1 MQVAINPYQPAS
13 TLINPSK
20 RLTMIKTIIVED
32 TFDNRE
38 TLKKI
43 LAAECPE
50 LQLMGEAENVDQA
63 YQLIKSV
70 QPDLIFL
77 DIQLDKET
85 SFDLLARLHEED
97 AILFEIIFV
106 TGFGSFEN
114 VTRAIEFSALDFIN
128 KPIEAERLVKA
139 VEKAAKRLNQRQYN
153 QQIGLLLEHLRRP
166 SHPARRIAFHLLKG
180 IVEFVAVDDIVRLEA
195 DGVVTHV
202 HLKVGEKLTAMKNL
216 GHYSHL
222 LTAEHNF
229 FQISSDTVV
238 NLEFVK
244 RYNHAELALTLLDG
258 SRVYASRRGG
268 QDFRRYLSEN
278 KHPSSMEEAKGLAGF
293 LKGLFGK

>member
-1 MQVAINPYQPAS
+1 
-13 TLINPSK
+13 
-20 RLTMIKTIIVED
+20 MIKTIIVED

-43 LAAECPE
+43 LTAECPD
-50 LQLMGEAENVDQA
+50 LQLMGEAENVEQA
-63 YQLIKSV
+63 YNLIKSV
-70 QPDLIFL
+70 HPDLVFL

-85 SFDLLARLHEED
+85 SFDLLDRLHGED

-106 TGFGSFEN
+106 TGFNKSEYLI
-114 VTRAIEFSALDFIN
+114 RAIEFSALDFIN

-153 QQIGLLLEHLRRP
+153 RQISLLLEQLRRP
-166 SHPARRIAFHLLKG
+166 NHPVGRMAFHLLKG
-180 IVEFVAVDDIVRLEA
+180 IVEFVAIDNIVRLEA
-195 DGVVTHV
+195 DGVVTHI
-202 HLKVGEKLTAMKNL
+202 HLIDGSKLTAMKNL

-268 QDFRRYLSEN
+268 QDFRRYLSGN
-278 KHPSSMEEAKGLAGF
+278 KHTSSMEEAKGLAGF
-293 LKGLFGK
+293 LKRLFGK

>member
-1 MQVAINPYQPAS
+1 M
-13 TLINPSK
+13 
-20 RLTMIKTIIVED
+20 TMIKTIIVED
-32 TFDNRE
+32 TLDNRE

-50 LQLMGEAENVDQA
+50 LHLMGEAENAGQA
-63 YQLIKSV
+63 YELIKSV
-70 QPDLIFL
+70 QPDLVFL

-85 SFDLLARLHEED
+85 SFDLLDRLHGEGE
-97 AILFEIIFV
+97 IRFEIIFV
-106 TGFGSFEN
+106 TGFSKSQYLM
-114 VTRAIEFSALDFIN
+114 RAIEFSALDFIE

-139 VEKAAKRLNQRQYN
+139 VEKAAKKLNQRQYN
-153 QQIGLLLEHLRRP
+153 RQIELLLEHLRRP
-166 SHPARRIAFHLLKG
+166 SQPVKRMAFHLIKG
-180 IVEFVAVDDIVRLEA
+180 IVEFVGVDDIIRLEA

-202 HLKVGEKLTAMKNL
+202 HLKDGSKLTAMKNL

-278 KHPSSMEEAKGLAGF
+278 RHPGLQEEAKGIAGF
-293 LKGLFGK
+293 LKGLFGG